1 MKTLVIGLDGATWRL
16 LKPWAASGKLP
27 TIKRLMENG
36 SWGVLESTI
45 PPWTIPAWES
55 MATGKA
61 PARLGFATFMVRQG
75 YSFKPYTALYKPEP
89 RIWDYLSAAG
99 HGVVVANA
107 PNIHE
112 AYPVN
117 GCMVAGWLY
126 TDPARLTYP
135 GELINELRSCC
146 GYEVDIFRVDPE
158 TGEIIGEPETDEEY
172 IERVEEL
179 LEKHTRAFTYLLRS
193 CRWSHAFLVYVTTDR
208 LQHRFWREDV
218 LLKHYKHVDQALEA
232 LLEAAGEDTNVFIVS
247 DHGFGPANLMLNI
260 NELLMRHGYLVVKRA
275 KRRTAAR
282 LVELL
287 RRTRLLP
294 LAKMLVKRLPRG
306 LAEKAVRQAAQLS
319 LNELE
324 IDWERTKAFAYAALG
339 DIYLNLRGREP
350 SGALT
355 LDEYYRTRSEII
367 KLLQSLTYNGKK
379 LNIKALAKEEA
390 FPGSSIHDNLPDI
403 IVLPTD
409 DGIQEINPNIGLGEP
424 ITDISAQRRGNHRID
439 GIILAHGPW
448 IRRGHRLQRAR
459 IIDVAPTILHLHGLP
474 LPADMDGEP
483 LTEIYRPGTP
493 PAAPPK
499 RAQPQ
504 YYRALLARQALRAR
518 IRRKLAERKATDG
531 GAA

>member
-1 MKTLVIGLDGATWRL
+1 MT
-16 LKPWAASGKLP
+16 
-27 TIKRLMENG
+27 
-36 SWGVLESTI
+36 
-45 PPWTIPAWES
+45 
-55 MATGKA
+55 TGKA

-75 YSFKPYTALYKPEP
+75 YSFKPYTAIYKPEP

-112 AYPVN
+112 AYPVK

-126 TDPARLTYP
+126 TNPARLTYP
-135 GELINELRSCC
+135 GELASELRSCC
-146 GYEVDIFRVDPE
+146 GYEVDIFQVDPE
-158 TGEIIGEPETDEEY
+158 TGEIVGEPETDEEY
-172 IERVEEL
+172 IERAEEL
-179 LEKHTRAFTYLLRS
+179 LEKHTRAFTYLLRR

-218 LLKHYKHVDQALEA
+218 LLAHYRRIDQAIGS
-232 LLEAAGEDTNVFIVS
+232 LLEAAGEDTNVIIVS

-287 RRTRLLP
+287 RRTRLLR
-294 LAKMLVKRLPRG
+294 LAKTLVKHLPRG
-306 LAEKAVRQAAQLS
+306 MAERVVKQAAQLS

-339 DIYLNLRGREP
+339 DIYLNLKGREP

-355 LDEYYRTRSEII
+355 LDEYYKTRSEII
-367 KLLQSLTYNGKK
+367 KLLQSLAYRGKK
-379 LNIKALAKEEA
+379 LNIKVVAKEDA
-390 FPGSSIHDNLPDI
+390 FPGSSIYDNLPDI
-403 IVLPTD
+403 VVLPTD

-424 ITDISAQRRGNHRID
+424 ITDISAQHRGNHRID

-448 IRRGHRLQRAR
+448 IRKGHRIRHAR

-474 LPADMDGEP
+474 VPTDMDGEP
-483 LTEIYRPGTP
+483 LMEIYRPGTP
-493 PAAPPK
+493 PSATPRRVAPQHYK
-499 RAQPQ
+499 ALQAR
-504 YYRALLARQALRAR
+504 RALSAR
-518 IRRKLAERKATDG
+518 IKRRLAERKA
-531 GAA
+531 AANPTGDER